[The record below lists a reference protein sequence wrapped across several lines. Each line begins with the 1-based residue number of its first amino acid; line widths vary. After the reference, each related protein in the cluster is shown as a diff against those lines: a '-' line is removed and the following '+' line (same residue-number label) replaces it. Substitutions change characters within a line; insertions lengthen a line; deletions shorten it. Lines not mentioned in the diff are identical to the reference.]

1 MRVDTTAGHTPLYSE
16 QKFSVH
22 QKLSVFTTHIQTVI
36 LVQRIIK
43 KGFANRLRIC
53 LNRPIGIYNVRI
65 MHMPRVEL
73 FARQTPPGWA
83 VWGNEVTP
91 TIPDFGTHCPKVQKG
106 V

>member
-43 KGFANRLRIC
+43 KRFRESIEDL
-53 LNRPIGIYNVRI
+53 P
-65 MHMPRVEL
+65 E
-73 FARQTPPGWA
+73 
-83 VWGNEVTP
+83 P
-91 TIPDFGTHCPKVQKG
+91 TDWNI
-106 V
+106 